1 MLGFGETLRGT
12 GERENNG
19 FGNVDVRSQE
29 AGILQRGIFVNTQT
43 LSQLGGFT
51 YLAGSGSHLGNVY
64 AAMQREKC
72 YLSASQFP
80 AMMLGISVLPAH
92 KEGLG
97 HGGYVTVFGN
107 KNGRSL

>member
-1 MLGFGETLRGT
+1 MIVCARFWRNSNGT
-12 GERENNG
+12 GERKTTDLG
-19 FGNVDVRSQE
+19 MWMVSQE

-51 YLAGSGSHLGNVY
+51 YLAGGGSHLGNVY
-64 AAMQREKC
+64 AFMQREKC

-92 KEGLG
+92 KGGLR
-97 HGGYVTVFGN
+97 T
-107 KNGRSL
+107 